1 MNILLRISLIFKF
14 ILDKNIPLKEKWW
27 IIIPLIYLLS
37 PVDLIPEP
45 ILGFGF
51 VDDIIVLGFLLAIVN
66 DRTKKYYGNKTDKT
80 DTTDTTDTNGVNN
93 EKIIENVE
101 YEIKN
106 DEEDK

>member
-14 ILDKNIPLKEKWW
+14 LFDKNIPLREKWW

-51 VDDIIVLGFLLAIVN
+51 VDDIVVLGFLLSTVN
-66 DRTKKYYGNKTDKT
+66 DRTKKYYGNKNDSTDST
-80 DTTDTTDTNGVNN
+80 DTKGMNN